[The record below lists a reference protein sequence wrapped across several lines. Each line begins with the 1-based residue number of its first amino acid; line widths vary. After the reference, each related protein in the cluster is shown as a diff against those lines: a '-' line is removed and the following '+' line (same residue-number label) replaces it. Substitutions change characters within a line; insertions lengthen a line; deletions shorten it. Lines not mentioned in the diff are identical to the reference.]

1 MPGCRI
7 LSADIVKISWSDWII
22 LVGLAISG
30 LLAFTSM
37 TFALKLISP
46 NLVSSL
52 RTLELVLAYG
62 VQDLVTGEHPDIWS
76 CFGGGMILA
85 GVLILT
91 FQDRILE
98 MCSLIR
104 ALPYVG
110 MYQTIPVR
118 YGYESLD
125 S

>member
-1 MPGCRI
+1 M
-7 LSADIVKISWSDWII
+7 
-22 LVGLAISG
+22 GLAISG

-104 ALPYVG
+104 ASPYVG
-110 MYQTIPVR
+110 MYKTIPVR
-118 YGYESLD
+118 YGSESLD
-125 S
+125 